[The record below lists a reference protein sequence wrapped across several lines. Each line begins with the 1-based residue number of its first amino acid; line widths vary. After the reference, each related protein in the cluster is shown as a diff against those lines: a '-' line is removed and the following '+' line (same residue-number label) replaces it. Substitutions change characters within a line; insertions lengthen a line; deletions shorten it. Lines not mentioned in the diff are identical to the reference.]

1 MGCDERLQGDSV
13 NSKTGRER
21 LNRYDFKVGDL
32 VRYKQGACDY
42 IGVIVDDLSRWGDYE
57 VLLSE
62 TGKST
67 LCSWRYLR
75 KLS

>member
-1 MGCDERLQGDSV
+1 M
-13 NSKTGRER
+13 NSKTGR
-21 LNRYDFKVGDL
+21 YDFKIGDL

-42 IGVIVDDLSRWGDYE
+42 IGVIVDDLNRWGDYE
-57 VLLSE
+57 VLLSK
-62 TGKST
+62 TGKSA